1 MTVDIIIPC
10 YYSSEIIRPCLES
23 VAQQTVI
30 QDITVIMVN
39 DCSPYTKNEYYDL
52 RNEFENQ
59 FKLSYYCTP
68 THGGPAAARQLGLDE
83 AKSDWIMFIDDD
95 DELYNSTA
103 IEQLLNLANL
113 ETVISVTGQSIFEG
127 TNEVMPPW
135 IHHHGSI
142 YNRKLLQK
150 NNIRYDPRLS
160 YEEDGAFSRK
170 IMYTPDEYQ
179 KLKLYEIIYRKKMN
193 RNSLTS
199 KTSVMEERIL
209 SLIGL
214 ATLNLQYVYDA
225 QRTQDIIHDVFY
237 DSVIIK
243 NLLYQFVIDQTLQL
257 TKKQYSILLSF
268 IIQYNNLTKVI
279 NINDIDGTDIYNQ
292 SINFQ
297 NTHFNF
303 NNYRYSIEPVI
314 NYDNH
319 YLEWLMAI
327 FLKIKD

>member
-1 MTVDIIIPC
+1 
-10 YYSSEIIRPCLES
+10 
-23 VAQQTVI
+23 
-30 QDITVIMVN
+30 
-39 DCSPYTKNEYYDL
+39 
-52 RNEFENQ
+52 
-59 FKLSYYCTP
+59 
-68 THGGPAAARQLGLDE
+68 
-83 AKSDWIMFIDDD
+83 MFIDDD

-127 TNEVMPPW
+127 TNEVIPPW

-214 ATLNLQYVYDA
+214 ATLNL
-225 QRTQDIIHDVFY
+225 
-237 DSVIIK
+237 
-243 NLLYQFVIDQTLQL
+243 
-257 TKKQYSILLSF
+257 
-268 IIQYNNLTKVI
+268 
-279 NINDIDGTDIYNQ
+279 
-292 SINFQ
+292 
-297 NTHFNF
+297 
-303 NNYRYSIEPVI
+303 
-314 NYDNH
+314 
-319 YLEWLMAI
+319 
-327 FLKIKD
+327 